1 MASKHDI
8 GWEHAEPVGG
18 SRRTTKCKYCGKVIH
33 GGITR
38 LKQHI
43 AHISGQVEGCPR
55 VPVEV
60 SHSVRQHM
68 SNTSKEKAQLK
79 KKKERLLNSLNRDNF
94 YEIDEGDSDDEIE
107 EVAMADFERRQMK
120 QAMKES
126 RRIFEEGGQEHQQDG
141 SSSQPS
147 NARIKRGLTR
157 SFSVRE
163 GASIPPKGIDP
174 YMFPSKQKSIK
185 SLFSTEGVKKV
196 GKAIS
201 KFFLFNAIPF
211 NAADNGPYYQS
222 MIDTIAEAG
231 PGIKGPTGY
240 QIGNTYLE
248 EEVQELE
255 VYITTLK
262 AKWPIY
268 GCTIMCDGWSS
279 RTRKPIIN
287 FMIYCDRS
295 MIYHSSV
302 DTTNIPKTADYIF
315 SLMDKVVEKVGEENV
330 VQVVTD
336 NEASFKAVGMLLME
350 KRKHL
355 FWSPCVAHC
364 IDLML
369 EDIGSMKQIKETL
382 DQAKMIIGFIYNS
395 LKVVNF
401 MKVFTKDRDLLR
413 PGITRFAT
421 EFISLESLIR
431 YEADLKRMC
440 TTNEW
445 REFNKDRSRK
455 SVRDKVSNLILT
467 ERFWKKAGEVQAIM
481 EPLVKVLKL
490 VDQDKKPTLSIIYEA
505 MDRAKLA
512 IKASIK
518 QWEKYWEVIDR
529 RWEGQLHRHLHAAV
543 GLKEVIKRLE
553 PDLDR
558 QAKAINEVKLFVDG
572 QGEFGSALTK
582 KAINQ
587 SLPAEWWNN
596 YGDEGPHLQKIA
608 VKILS
613 QTCSSSGCERNWSTW
628 SLIHTK
634 LRNRLAMKKL
644 HKLVYVHYNMRLRVK
659 NLMQERRNED
669 LYNPIDLNHIFNDD
683 DILDEWIREGEE
695 PILSSDNLD
704 WLDKGLPTNEE
715 GRERDVDSRR
725 KCKASRTISSSL
737 VVMMVTIGA
746 VGGVVALVGAIEELV
761 ALVRVLGEMGSTGA
775 VISNHHRIDEHLQN
789 LGIGSRPYFREVDD
803 RSYHNF
809 RDRDSSSSTFSR
821 NDFNQFPMMHPEG
834 YSNTGTRASDSYGY
848 DQSSSSSS
856 IAYRGFGYYQAG
868 VDPEQPSKPYFPD
881 YGSSNQSSHPPYLSY
896 EPLFQSY
903 PHYGNCHP
911 NLYARCRTDDDD
923 DFEPPRH
930 STWN

>member
-1 MASKHDI
+1 
-8 GWEHAEPVGG
+8 
-18 SRRTTKCKYCGKVIH
+18 
-33 GGITR
+33 
-38 LKQHI
+38 
-43 AHISGQVEGCPR
+43 
-55 VPVEV
+55 
-60 SHSVRQHM
+60 
-68 SNTSKEKAQLK
+68 
-79 KKKERLLNSLNRDNF
+79 
-94 YEIDEGDSDDEIE
+94 
-107 EVAMADFERRQMK
+107 
-120 QAMKES
+120 MKES
-126 RRIFEEGGQEHQQDG
+126 RRIFEEGGQEHQQGG

-174 YMFPSKQKSIK
+174 YMFLS
-185 SLFSTEGVKKV
+185 
-196 GKAIS
+196 
-201 KFFLFNAIPF
+201 
-211 NAADNGPYYQS
+211 NGPYYQS

-231 PGIKGPTGY
+231 PGIKGPMGY

-248 EEVQELE
+248 DEVQELE

-295 MIYHSSV
+295 MIYHSLV

-315 SLMDKVVEKVGEENV
+315 SLMDKVVEEVGEENV

-336 NEASFKAVGMLLME
+336 NEASFKTAGMLLME

-355 FWSPCVAHC
+355 FWSPCAAHC

-382 DQAKMIIGFIYNS
+382 DQAKMITGFIYNS
-395 LKVVNF
+395 LKVVNL

-467 ERFWKKAGEVQAIM
+467 DRFWKKAGEVQTIM

-512 IKASIK
+512 IKASVK

-543 GLKEVIKRLE
+543 GLKEIIKRLE

-572 QGEFGSALTK
+572 EGEFGSALTK

-587 SLPAEWWNN
+587 SLP
-596 YGDEGPHLQKIA
+596 
-608 VKILS
+608 
-613 QTCSSSGCERNWSTW
+613 
-628 SLIHTK
+628 
-634 LRNRLAMKKL
+634 
-644 HKLVYVHYNMRLRVK
+644 
-659 NLMQERRNED
+659 
-669 LYNPIDLNHIFNDD
+669 
-683 DILDEWIREGEE
+683 DEWIREGEE
-695 PILSSDNLD
+695 PILPSDNLD

-715 GRERDVDSRR
+715 GRERDVDSRH
-725 KCKASRTISSSL
+725 KGKASRTISSSSSSDDGDNKGSRRGGG
-737 VVMMVTIGA
+737 TNGGNRG
-746 VGGVVALVGAIEELV
+746 VGGTSEGI
-761 ALVRVLGEMGSTGA
+761 GGDGSTGGGYVSQVDRGMSWA
-775 VISNHHRIDEHLQN
+775 QGGENYYATQDTDHGYRPGIWEQRKHLERLTTFPSDDDYSSGHDYHRSNHHHIDEHLQN
-789 LGIGSRPYFREVDD
+789 LGIGSRPYFRGVDD

-834 YSNTGTRASDSYGY
+834 YSNTRTRASDSYGY

-868 VDPEQPSKPYFPD
+868 VDPEQPLKPYFPD
-881 YGSSNQSSHPPYLSY
+881 YGSSSQSSHPPYLSY

-911 NLYARCRTDDDD
+911 NLYAHRETDDDD

>member
-33 GGITR
+33 G
-38 LKQHI
+38 
-43 AHISGQVEGCPR
+43 A
-55 VPVEV
+55 
-60 SHSVRQHM
+60 
-68 SNTSKEKAQLK
+68 
-79 KKKERLLNSLNRDNF
+79 
-94 YEIDEGDSDDEIE
+94 DS
-107 EVAMADFERRQMK
+107 
-120 QAMKES
+120 
-126 RRIFEEGGQEHQQDG
+126 
-141 SSSQPS
+141 
-147 NARIKRGLTR
+147 
-157 SFSVRE
+157 
-163 GASIPPKGIDP
+163 
-174 YMFPSKQKSIK
+174 
-185 SLFSTEGVKKV
+185 
-196 GKAIS
+196 
-201 KFFLFNAIPF
+201 
-211 NAADNGPYYQS
+211 GPYYQS

-302 DTTNIPKTADYIF
+302 DTTNIPKIANYIF
-315 SLMDKVVEKVGEENV
+315 SLMDKVVEEVGEENF

-336 NEASFKAVGMLLME
+336 NEASFKA
-350 KRKHL
+350 
-355 FWSPCVAHC
+355 A
-364 IDLML
+364 
-369 EDIGSMKQIKETL
+369 
-382 DQAKMIIGFIYNS
+382 
-395 LKVVNF
+395 
-401 MKVFTKDRDLLR
+401 VFTKDRDLLR
-413 PGITRFAT
+413 LGITRFAT

-445 REFNKDRSRK
+445 CEFNKDRSRK

-467 ERFWKKAGEVQAIM
+467 DRFWKKAGEVQTIM

-512 IKASIK
+512 IKASVK
-518 QWEKYWEVIDR
+518 QWEKYWEVIDK
-529 RWEGQLHRHLHAAV
+529 RWEGQLHRHLHAAAFLQPSKIKV

-587 SLPAEWWNN
+587 SLP
-596 YGDEGPHLQKIA
+596 
-608 VKILS
+608 
-613 QTCSSSGCERNWSTW
+613 
-628 SLIHTK
+628 
-634 LRNRLAMKKL
+634 
-644 HKLVYVHYNMRLRVK
+644 
-659 NLMQERRNED
+659 
-669 LYNPIDLNHIFNDD
+669 
-683 DILDEWIREGEE
+683 
-695 PILSSDNLD
+695 
-704 WLDKGLPTNEE
+704 GLPTNEE

-725 KCKASRTISSSL
+725 KGKTSRTISSSSSSDDGDNRDSRQGGG
-737 VVMMVTIGA
+737 TSGGNRG
-746 VGGVVALVGAIEELV
+746 VGGTSEGT
-761 ALVRVLGEMGSTGA
+761 GGDGSTRGGYVSQVDPGMSWA
-775 VISNHHRIDEHLQN
+775 QGGENYYATQDTDHGYRPGIWEQRKHLERLTTFPNDDDYSSGHDYHRSNHHRIDEHLQN
-789 LGIGSRPYFREVDD
+789 LGIGSRPYFKGVDD

-856 IAYRGFGYYQAG
+856 IAYRGFGYYQVG
-868 VDPEQPSKPYFPD
+868 VDFPNSVRNHIFPD
-881 YGSSNQSSHPPYLSY
+881 YGSSSQSSHPPYLSY

-903 PHYGNCHP
+903 LHYGIATP
-911 NLYARCRTDDDD
+911 ICRYTETDTPQTLQVSDRYR
-923 DFEPPRH
+923 DFEP
-930 STWN
+930 